1 MITKCSRLSVSNNE
15 SIGNISLVS
24 NCDRE
29 ASIISSSEPSNED
42 PPAGN
47 SELKSVVLD
56 SHYIETKIKSLLNQ
70 EDDNGSEP
78 SAEKLE
84 NDEAAAKVAPSAVE
98 QPERITGILTA
109 EDSCNAV
116 DNQISS
122 GEGETSQLEVP
133 PEELSFNGKIRSLNA
148 PPSGGGSSQCELTDA
163 TKGFEKVRQDKL
175 NESYEMLTK
184 ENSSLMHYNNEKSP
198 DLFADDDD
206 DDDDDHGSCHDD
218 ARSDNGDAT
227 DSENIPANNSTTVS
241 LNPVEQIERK
251 LLKKLQASLSGVLP
265 PPSVTYSR
273 IDVSQMLSLY
283 QQNEER
289 LFYRND
295 EIVVENSTET
305 GEAIPSS
312 PACLSK
318 PTHPPRELNEL
329 EWPNVLTARAHGVY
343 YNHSAVTE
351 KIELLGL
358 KYVERYIGRETNTSF
373 DVSRAPPSAKKKMRL
388 KLLNKSPGS
397 RLSHLARR
405 RATFSSANLLNSS
418 AGSSSS
424 GGGSSLAGNQRRLCN
439 RQIVLDTRKSD
450 NRRKSK
456 GRTPKRRT
464 PGRRKTPGSSAKK
477 RTLSLPVVKPS
488 QALSREAPKRALFQ
502 SPPDEP
508 APKVSSHASPSVSRT
523 AASSKTQKLK
533 RVLFS
538 PPVKRR
544 LALSAFGG
552 AGTEPT
558 TTTNVTN
565 PSDSSGIKN
574 ISTGESV
581 DLDSGVPG
589 RKRKRPADEADEDL
603 VQRQKMSRNDP
614 VKKNDDLT
622 PRSSKLLRSQS
633 FCLGSQTKVNRS
645 ALESSGSG
653 RTLVRANSESVTLT
667 ENHRKKLLWAVSQA
681 LQSKQISMK
690 HENFRKFASILAHV
704 VKKLFLEFNDHSVS
718 STSEKMLR
726 LAHKHLFDVLQG
738 QTAEEIYQRE
748 RTRLL
753 NARNLLKPHGY
764 ISPEEYERNKL
775 RRSKSTSVFILD
787 NSNDCSFGTAGC
799 SSQPPPP
806 VPLSQSS
813 SVFSQ
818 SSEFLAGLS
827 QSSSF
832 QSSQPAAGSE
842 STKNTIL
849 RENIDSEQRQKS
861 SQKQISFS
869 GKDQKNMSPYADIKS
884 GSQAKAKLLVG
895 GAAMATSILKAKRQI
910 SFE

>member
-1 MITKCSRLSVSNNE
+1 MITKTSRLNLSNNE
-15 SIGNISLVS
+15 SIGNSSMVS

-29 ASIISSSEPSNED
+29 ASSEPSNEE
-42 PPAGN
+42 PPAGTF
-47 SELKSVVLD
+47 EPKSVILD
-56 SHYIETKIKSLLNQ
+56 SNYIETKIKSLLNQ
-70 EDDNGSEP
+70 EDDNESDP
-78 SAEKLE
+78 SSTVNSSEKLD
-84 NDEAAAKVAPSAVE
+84 NVGNVTASTVVE

-116 DNQISS
+116 DHKISS
-122 GEGETSQLEVP
+122 GEGEASQLEVP

-148 PPSGGGSSQCELTDA
+148 PSSSSQCELTDA
-163 TKGFEKVRQDKL
+163 TKGFEKVRKDKL

-206 DDDDDHGSCHDD
+206 DDELDEANHESGHED

-227 DSENIPANNSTTVS
+227 DSENTPANNTTNVCM
-241 LNPVEQIERK
+241 NPVEQIERK
-251 LLKKLQASLSGVLP
+251 LLKNLQGSLSGVLP
-265 PPSVTYSR
+265 PPSVTQYC
-273 IDVSQMLSLY
+273 IDIDRMLTLY
-283 QQNEER
+283 RQHEDR

-295 EIVVENSTET
+295 EIVEKPTQAQE
-305 GEAIPSS
+305 SS
-312 PACLSK
+312 PSVCLSK
-318 PTHPPRELNEL
+318 PTHPPGELHEL
-329 EWPNVLTARAHGVY
+329 GWPKLLEARVHGVY
-343 YNHSAVTE
+343 YNRSTVTE

-358 KYVERYIGRETNTSF
+358 RYVERYISRETKTSF
-373 DVSRAPPSAKKKMRL
+373 EISRAPPSAKKKNSRL
-388 KLLNKSPGS
+388 KLLNQSPGS

-418 AGSSSS
+418 IGSSSS
-424 GGGSSLAGNQRRLCN
+424 GSSLAGSQRRLCN
-439 RQIVLDTRKSD
+439 RQIVLDAKKSD

-477 RTLSLPVVKPS
+477 RTLSLPVAKQS
-488 QALSREAPKRALFQ
+488 QTLSREAPKRALFQ

-508 APKVSSHASPSVSRT
+508 APKASHPSPAVSRT
-523 AASSKTQKLK
+523 ASNKTQKLK

-544 LALSAFGG
+544 LALPSSNG
-552 AGTEPT
+552 AKTGPSN
-558 TTTNVTN
+558 NVT
-565 PSDSSGIKN
+565 SASCDSSGIKN
-574 ISTGESV
+574 LSTGEPV
-581 DLDSGVPG
+581 NLDSGEPS
-589 RKRKRPADEADEDL
+589 RKRKRPADEADEDSL
-603 VQRQKMSRNDP
+603 VQKQKMSRTEP
-614 VKKNDDLT
+614 VKEADLT

-633 FCLGSQTKVNRS
+633 FCLGSQSKSNRS
-645 ALESSGSG
+645 ALDSSSRNGK
-653 RTLVRANSESVTLT
+653 TLVRANSESVTLT

-681 LQSKQISMK
+681 LQTKQISMK
-690 HENFRKFASILAHV
+690 HENFRKYASILAHV

-738 QTAEEIYQRE
+738 QSSEEIYQRE

-753 NARNLLKPHGY
+753 NAKNILRPHGY
-764 ISPEEYERNKL
+764 ISPEEYEQAKL
-775 RRSKSTSVFILD
+775 RRSRSASVFVLD
-787 NSNDCSFGTAGC
+787 NSNDSSFGAGS

-806 VPLSQSS
+806 VPLSQCS

-818 SSEFLAGLS
+818 SSEFLNGLS

-832 QSSQPAAGSE
+832 HGSQSAMASDSA
-842 STKNTIL
+842 KNTIL

-869 GKDQKNMSPYADIKS
+869 GKDQKNMSPYADAKS

-895 GAAMATSILKAKRQI
+895 GSVGSSILKAKRQI